1 MDLNWGE
8 AQLDHRNKDTNT
20 TERYEW
26 AEIVNVPNK
35 PGVYA
40 WYYRLELTK
49 LDLEK
54 TIDEIQSNR
63 ENGDKEQVKKM
74 VQTFLDKR
82 IFQYFQEDPY
92 KVLVRGPLKPYYE
105 GELRHNPS
113 PSDALIDRII
123 EDPDRLRT
131 IKEVLEA
138 SSPELASPLYIGMS
152 KNLGRRLEQHRRLI
166 DKYRENRLETYSGES
181 QDQNFAFQIC
191 QRNILPTRL
200 FVAVRIIN
208 GPDNRYVDI
217 ENILN
222 RIHYPLFGRN

>member
-1 MDLNWGE
+1 MDQHKKG
-8 AQLDHRNKDTNT
+8 TNT

-40 WYYRLELTK
+40 WYYRPELTEF
-49 LDLEK
+49 DLEK

-63 ENGDKEQVKKM
+63 ENGNKAEGKKTI
-74 VQTFLDKR
+74 QTFLKER
-82 IFQYFQEDPY
+82 IFQYFQETPY
-92 KVLVRGPLKPYYE
+92 QVIVQGPLKPLYK
-105 GELRHNPS
+105 GQLRHHP
-113 PSDALIDRII
+113 PPFDALIERII
-123 EDPDRLRT
+123 ENPDRLRT
-131 IKEVLEA
+131 IKEVLEKSA
-138 SSPELASPLYIGMS
+138 PELASPLYIGMS
-152 KNLGRRLEQHRRLI
+152 GNLRQRLKQHRRLI
-166 DKYRENRLETYSGES
+166 EKYRENNVETYSGES
-181 QDQNFAFQIC
+181 HDQNFAFQIC

-222 RIHYPLFGRN
+222 RIHYPLLGRN